1 MDPMALDSS
10 VAFFVWESSMRR
22 LTGVYDGV
30 EHVVLEYPGGQVECP
45 SDLRDALQDPDGSM
59 PTGTEL
65 EQAMRL
71 LCGDSLQVRE
81 L

>member
-1 MDPMALDSS
+1 
-10 VAFFVWESSMRR
+10 MRR
-22 LTGVYDGV
+22 LSGTYDGV
-30 EHVVLEYPGGQVECP
+30 EHILLEYPDGRVECP
-45 SDLRDALQDPDGSM
+45 SDLRALLQHDDGSM

-65 EQAMRL
+65 EQALRL

>member
-1 MDPMALDSS
+1 
-10 VAFFVWESSMRR
+10 MRR

-30 EHVVLEYPGGQVECP
+30 EHVVLEYPNGRVECT
-45 SDLRDALQDPDGSM
+45 SLLRDALQEPDGRM
-59 PTGTEL
+59 PTGNEL

-71 LCGDSLQVRE
+71 LCGDTLLVRE